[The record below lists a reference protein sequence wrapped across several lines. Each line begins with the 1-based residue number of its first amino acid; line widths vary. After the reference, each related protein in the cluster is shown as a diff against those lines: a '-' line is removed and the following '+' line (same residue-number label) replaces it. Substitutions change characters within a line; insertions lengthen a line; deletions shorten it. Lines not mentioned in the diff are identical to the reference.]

1 MDSRQLPQ
9 HKVEQLRKRLTQQ
22 LDFLNRLCMRMETL
36 KFSFNDPLFVSA
48 NRAREAM
55 QAMLTETETILQPS
69 WRKSMGK

>member
-9 HKVEQLRKRLTQQ
+9 AKVEQLRTRLVGQ
-22 LDFLNRLCMRMETL
+22 LDYLNRLCMRMETL
-36 KFSFNDPLFVSA
+36 KFPLNDPLFVSA

-55 QAMLTETETILQPS
+55 QTVLTEAETILQPS